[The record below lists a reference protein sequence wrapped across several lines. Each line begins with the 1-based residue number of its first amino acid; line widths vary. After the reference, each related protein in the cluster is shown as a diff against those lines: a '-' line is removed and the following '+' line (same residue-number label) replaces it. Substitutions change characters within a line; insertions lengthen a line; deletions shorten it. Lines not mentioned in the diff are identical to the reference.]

1 MIRLADIPDLRASAE
16 ELMAKSWAQI
26 INALRGLPG
35 GVELLSRH
43 ESAARELAIIDK
55 LERDLLAN
63 GKVDDEP
70 VNEVKAVKQ
79 VNTVKPTMPAMGEVF

>member
-35 GVELLSRH
+35 GVELLASH
-43 ESAARELAIIDK
+43 ESATRALAISDK
-55 LERDLLAN
+55 LKRDLLAN
-63 GKVDDEP
+63 RKDQQP
-70 VNEVKAVKQ
+70 
-79 VNTVKPTMPAMGEVF
+79 TSTMPAMGEVF